1 MKSVLQ
7 SAYIS
12 AALPAATL
20 CKINAM
26 LNPLPTRSSRAWP
39 DRENPAW
46 PHVRTLAVDGVTR
59 MAYRVLGQPEG
70 NPWLVLHGGPGS
82 GCHPGMLRPFDLARQ
97 LVIAPDQRGSGLSS
111 TRGSTLGNS
120 TPRLVADL
128 EKLRLSLGIKRWSIL
143 AGSWGTVLAL
153 RYVQAHPHAVQG
165 LLMRGTFGLRRREI
179 EGVLVRQATGLA
191 GRQMPQTWP
200 RSAYANASTT
210 LGRLA
215 KVLQVGAPSVAGRNA
230 IRFWS
235 QQELARALKGQ
246 HRARLHLMSGFN
258 RDLANEARAVWAGSH
273 RQLRRA
279 QAQQGRTGIL
289 ATDRQGWQKFRL
301 QAHYLRHQGYTRP
314 NDLTRAVLS
323 LAHHGIDSTWIHG
336 RFDTVCPVA
345 NSRDYVELLLRQPG
359 THQVD
364 SQWPDAGHL
373 GGEPGI
379 HQQLSAS
386 LREQKRETST

>member
-12 AALPAATL
+12 AALSAATL

-26 LNPLPTRSSRAWP
+26 LNPLPTRSSRALS
-39 DRENPAW
+39 DRETPAW
-46 PHVRTLAVDGVTR
+46 PRAQKLTVGGVTR
-59 MAYRVLGQPEG
+59 MAYRVLGQPTG
-70 NPWLVLHGGPGS
+70 DPWLVLHGGPGS
-82 GCHPGMLRPFDLARQ
+82 GCHPGMLRPFDLAHQR
-97 LVIAPDQRGSGLSS
+97 VIAPDQRGSGLST

-120 TPRLVADL
+120 TSRLVADL
-128 EKLRLSLGIKRWSIL
+128 EKLRLLLGIERWSIL

-153 RYVQAHPHAVQG
+153 RYVQAHPHAVQR
-165 LLMRGTFGLRRREI
+165 LLMRGSFGLRRREI
-179 EGVLVRQATGLA
+179 EGVLVRQATGLS

-215 KVLQVGAPSVAGRNA
+215 KVLQVGAPSVAGRNS

-235 QQELARALKGQ
+235 QQELAGALKGQ

-258 RDLANEARAVWAGSH
+258 RDLANEARAAWASSH

-279 QAQQGRTGIL
+279 QAQIRRPVIL
-289 ATDRQGWQKFRL
+289 ASDRQGWQKFRL
-301 QAHYLRHQGYTRP
+301 QAHYLRHRGYTRP
-314 NDLTRAVLS
+314 NDLPRGVLS
-323 LAHHGIDSTWIHG
+323 LAQHGTPSTWIHG
-336 RFDTVCPVA
+336 RFDSVCPVA
-345 NSRDYVELLLRQPG
+345 NSRSYVELLIRQPG

-364 SQWPDAGHL
+364 SHWPAAGHL
-373 GGEPGI
+373 GGEPAI
-379 HQQLSAS
+379 HQLLSAS
-386 LREQKRETST
+386 LREQQREHSR